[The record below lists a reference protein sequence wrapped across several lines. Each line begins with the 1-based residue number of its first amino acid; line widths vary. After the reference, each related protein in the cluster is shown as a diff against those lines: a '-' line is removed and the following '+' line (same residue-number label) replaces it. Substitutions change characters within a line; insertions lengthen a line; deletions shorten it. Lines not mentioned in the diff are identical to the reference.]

1 MFVLFLFV
9 QLTGKSVIKF
19 DIHFGDPDHKHEN
32 FLEYKRDFGDNNF
45 RKRDNQAYNEA
56 QEKKAQEEMLQNL
69 GGLQPPKK
77 ENALVHQNAINAEK
91 EKPKEVVRV
100 APAEP
105 EYVHAFTGKTKL
117 PPVYL
122 DFVDLNQPWDKALE
136 VCLLILRSRIS
147 TAIGFC
153 MFPSLT
159 TLHISFKYQHNPRI
173 H

>member
-1 MFVLFLFV
+1 MVRCGVALFVLFLFV

-19 DIHFGDPDHKHEN
+19 DIHFGDPDHEHEN
-32 FLEYKRDFGDNNF
+32 FLEYKRDFDDNNF

-56 QEKKAQEEMLQNL
+56 VEKKAQEEMLQNL

-77 ENALVHQNAINAEK
+77 ENALVNQNAVNNVEK
-91 EKPKEVVRV
+91 EKPKEVV

-136 VCLLILRSRIS
+136 VCLLVIIQKSRI
-147 TAIGFC
+147 F
-153 MFPSLT
+153 
-159 TLHISFKYQHNPRI
+159 Y
-173 H
+173 